1 MSVECQT
8 SPMPSITGR
17 VEVNLTVRDLD
28 RSTDWYTELLGL
40 EKRYDFV
47 SADGVMRYVS
57 LVEPASQLV
66 LCLVG
71 HASNPGE
78 QFDEVRTGLD
88 HLEFLVGSRE
98 ELHEW
103 ADRLDELGIG
113 HSGVKNL
120 SYTDNA
126 MLTFRD
132 PDNIQLEFFWRSSLP
147 TSNDEGA

>member
-1 MSVECQT
+1 
-8 SPMPSITGR
+8 MPSITGR

-28 RSTDWYTELLGL
+28 RSAGWYTELLGL
-40 EKRYDFV
+40 QKRYDFI
-47 SADGVMRYVS
+47 SADGDMRYVS

-78 QFDEVRTGLD
+78 RFDEVRTGLD

-98 ELHEW
+98 ELDEW
-103 ADRLDELGIG
+103 ADRLDELGIA

-147 TSNDEGA
+147 MSNKEGA